1 MDSMKTFSR
10 LDWVSCFKVVVPVL
24 LSVILGSVLRPRW
37 RKATSMNGESV
48 KKTVGDRS
56 AEKLKEA
63 AECVMDYVLLRN
75 IDAIPPTNQKAPV

>member
-1 MDSMKTFSR
+1 
-10 LDWVSCFKVVVPVL
+10 
-24 LSVILGSVLRPRW
+24 
-37 RKATSMNGESV
+37 MNGESV